1 MNFKYRIDFYFWN
14 CDSGFSHVET
24 YAYKNT
30 YVEAKECVNN
40 INKNIFRN
48 YPHDGIWIKI
58 IDNEND
64 YVVSELWWKNKDID
78 NKEHDKNWWTM
89 RYLTGDNTWVY
100 EREDGDCGIVVA
112 ETYEDAL
119 NELRKVYND
128 IDERLELKVKDCPN
142 KSYSWGLDIHPIND
156 YDIKGNVIIT
166 TPY

>member
-1 MNFKYRIDFYFWN
+1 MDYKYRVDFYYWN

-40 INKNIFRN
+40 INKNIFKK
-48 YPHDGIWIKI
+48 YPHDDIWIG
-58 IDNEND
+58 
-64 YVVSELWWKNKDID
+64 NKD
-78 NKEHDKNWWTM
+78 HDENWWTM
-89 RYLTGDNTWVY
+89 RYLTGKNTWVY

>member
-1 MNFKYRIDFYFWN
+1 MDYKYRVDFYYWN
-14 CDSGFSHVET
+14 CGSGFSHVET

-40 INKNIFRN
+40 INKNIFKK
-48 YPHDGIWIKI
+48 YPHDDIWIKI
-58 IDNEND
+58 VDNEND
-64 YVVSELWWKNKDID
+64 YVVSEWWENKDIG
-78 NKEHDKNWWTM
+78 NKDHDENWWTM
-89 RYLTGDNTWVY
+89 RYLTGNNTWVY

-112 ETYEDAL
+112 KTYEDAL

-128 IDERLELKVKDCPN
+128 IDERLELKVKGYPEQN
-142 KSYSWGLDIHPIND
+142 YEWGLSIRPIND